1 MALAKP
7 PVISIDYTNRITQF
21 NRVAEWRLE
30 NFAQEMLGQ
39 PVEILLMQQF
49 ADPYRED
56 FQGFG

>member
-21 NRVAEWRLE
+21 NRVAEWRLG

-49 ADPYRED
+49 ADTYRED